1 MAAEEK
7 TTRTPKSAQT
17 RAALVE
23 TALQMFR
30 SQGYDKTTMR
40 SIADKAGLSV
50 GNAYYYFPSKD
61 ALVLEL
67 YDRLQDEH
75 RERAVALLKDGKAL
89 SVQLRAIL
97 HTGIDVMTPYHE
109 FGANFIN
116 VAIAPKSPTSPFGPG
131 AGVAR
136 GKAVALFRE
145 ALQRSRQQPPTAI
158 REELPELLWLLYMGI
173 TLFWVYDQ
181 SPGQKRT
188 RSLID
193 KTAPL
198 VAKLVALSRLPGVRK
213 ITEDIA
219 GLVRE
224 VKHD

>member
-1 MAAEEK
+1 MTAEEK
-7 TTRTPKSAQT
+7 PMRTAKSAQT

-23 TALQMFR
+23 TALRMFR

-40 SIADKAGLSV
+40 AIAEKAGLSV

-75 RERAVALLKDGKAL
+75 RERAVALLEDGEGL
-89 SVQLRAIL
+89 SVQLQAIL

-109 FGANFIN
+109 FGSNFIS
-116 VAIAPKSPTSPFGPG
+116 VAIAPKSPTSPFGPN
-131 AGVAR
+131 AAVAR
-136 GKAVALFRE
+136 GKAVGLFRE
-145 ALQRSRQQPPTAI
+145 ALQRSRQQPPPAI

-181 SPGQKRT
+181 SPEQRRT
-188 RSLID
+188 RNLID

-198 VAKLVALSRLPGVRK
+198 VAKLVALSRLPGVRR
-213 ITEDIA
+213 ITEDLA